1 MKINNGKTANNA
13 QGNPHK
19 IISYFLFCFVLFCF
33 VLFCF
38 LAETPNPAGHKGVA
52 QYI

>member
-19 IISYFLFCFVLFCF
+19 IISFFFVCLFVFSRN
-33 VLFCF
+33 
-38 LAETPNPAGHKGVA
+38 PNPAGYKGVA

>member
-19 IISYFLFCFVLFCF
+19 IISYFFFF
-33 VLFCF
+33 F